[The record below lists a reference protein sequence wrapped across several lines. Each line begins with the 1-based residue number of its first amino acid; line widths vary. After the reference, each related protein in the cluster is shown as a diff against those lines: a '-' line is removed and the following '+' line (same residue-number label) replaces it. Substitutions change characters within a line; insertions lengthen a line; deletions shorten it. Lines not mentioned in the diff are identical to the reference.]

1 MKLKKKYISLLCM
14 CSLAMSSCDSFLE
27 EKPLDQKD
35 SNQFWQT
42 ASDAETGVNA
52 LYFGGVP
59 YLYNT
64 GGGWTPK
71 ATAWGGIISGLY
83 VDKRKDR

>member
-42 ASDAETGVNA
+42 ASDGNRCERIVFRGCPLSV
-52 LYFGGVP
+52 
-59 YLYNT
+59 
-64 GGGWTPK
+64 
-71 ATAWGGIISGLY
+71 
-83 VDKRKDR
+83 

>member
-64 GGGWTPK
+64 GGGTCQC
-71 ATAWGGIISGLY
+71 AEYDGRIECGNHQELCGSG
-83 VDKRKDR
+83 